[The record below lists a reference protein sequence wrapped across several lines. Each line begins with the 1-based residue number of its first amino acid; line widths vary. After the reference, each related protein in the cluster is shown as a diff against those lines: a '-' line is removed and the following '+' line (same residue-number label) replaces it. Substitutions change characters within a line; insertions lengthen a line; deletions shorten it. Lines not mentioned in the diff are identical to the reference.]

1 MGQVIGVMRKV
12 EPFGWK
18 RALRAAETI
27 VDDAKRLAEVLEE
40 GVKKM
45 NAHSKALAGVF
56 ADLQLIVRMV
66 RAWLKGEYR
75 ELSHK
80 SLIVLVGALLY
91 FLMPLDAIPDFIPGV
106 GYLDD
111 AGVIAMALGTVKTEI
126 DKFRAWEIRG

>member
-1 MGQVIGVMRKV
+1 M

-18 RALRAAETI
+18 RAVRTAETI
-27 VDDAKRLAEVLEE
+27 VTDAKKLAEVLEA

-45 NAHSKALAGVF
+45 NAHSKALTAVL

-66 RAWLKGEYR
+66 RARLKGEYR
-75 ELSHK
+75 DLSNK
-80 SLIVLVGALLY
+80 SLVILVGALLY
-91 FLMPLDAIPDFIPGV
+91 FLMPVDAIPDFIPGV
-106 GYLDD
+106 GFLDD

>member
-1 MGQVIGVMRKV
+1 M

-18 RALRAAETI
+18 RAVRAAETI
-27 VDDAKRLAEVLEE
+27 VADAKKLAEVLEE
-40 GVKKM
+40 GIKKM

-56 ADLQLIVRMV
+56 GDLQLIVRMV

-75 ELSHK
+75 DLSNK
-80 SLIVLVGALLY
+80 SLVILIGALLY
-91 FLMPLDAIPDFIPGV
+91 LLMPLDAIPDFIPGV

-126 DKFRAWEIRG
+126 DKFRAWEILG

>member
-1 MGQVIGVMRKV
+1 M

-18 RALRAAETI
+18 RAVRTAETI
-27 VDDAKRLAEVLEE
+27 VADAKKLTQVLED

-45 NAHSKALAGVF
+45 NAHSKALAAVL

-66 RAWLKGEYR
+66 RARLKGEYR
-75 ELSHK
+75 DLSNK
-80 SLIVLVGALLY
+80 SLVILVGALLY

-111 AGVIAMALGTVKTEI
+111 AGVVAMALGAVKTEI

>member
-1 MGQVIGVMRKV
+1 M

-18 RALRAAETI
+18 RAVRTAETI
-27 VDDAKRLAEVLEE
+27 VADAKKLAEVLEE

-45 NAHSKALAGVF
+45 NAHSKALAAVL

-66 RAWLKGEYR
+66 RARLKGEYR
-75 ELSHK
+75 DLSNK
-80 SLIVLVGALLY
+80 SLVILVGALLY
-91 FLMPLDAIPDFIPGV
+91 FLMPVDAIPDFIPGV
-106 GYLDD
+106 GFLDD

>member
-1 MGQVIGVMRKV
+1 M

-18 RALRAAETI
+18 RALRTAETI
-27 VDDAKRLAEVLEE
+27 VADAKKLAEVLEE

-56 ADLQLIVRMV
+56 GDLHLIVRMV

-75 ELSHK
+75 ELSNK
-80 SLIVLVGALLY
+80 SLVVLVGALLY

>member
-1 MGQVIGVMRKV
+1 M

-18 RALRAAETI
+18 RAVRTAETI
-27 VDDAKRLAEVLEE
+27 VADAKKLAEVLEE

-45 NAHSKALAGVF
+45 NAHSKALAAVL

-66 RAWLKGEYR
+66 RARLKGEYR
-75 ELSHK
+75 DLSNK
-80 SLIVLVGALLY
+80 SLVILVGALLY

>member
-1 MGQVIGVMRKV
+1 MQDM
-12 EPFGWK
+12 EPVGWK
-18 RALRAAETI
+18 RAVRTAETI
-27 VDDAKRLAEVLEE
+27 VADAKRLAEVLEE

-56 ADLQLIVRMV
+56 GDLQLIVRLI

-75 ELSHK
+75 DLSNK
-80 SLIVLVGALLY
+80 SLVILVGALLY

-111 AGVIAMALGTVKTEI
+111 AAVVAMALGAAKTEI

>member
-1 MGQVIGVMRKV
+1 M

-18 RALRAAETI
+18 RAVRTAETI
-27 VDDAKRLAEVLEE
+27 VTDAKKLAEVLEA

-45 NAHSKALAGVF
+45 NAHSKALAAVL

-66 RAWLKGEYR
+66 RARLKGEYR
-75 ELSHK
+75 DLSNK
-80 SLIVLVGALLY
+80 SLVILVGALLY
-91 FLMPLDAIPDFIPGV
+91 FLMPVDAIPDFIPGV
-106 GYLDD
+106 GFLDD